1 MTQNKT
7 SIFRTHLPGFYK
19 TLFFLA
25 LPIIL
30 QQLMQTF
37 VNMLDTIMVGQLG
50 TAEVAAVGLGNQIF
64 FMLNMILFGTAS
76 GGSVFI
82 AGIQKVLGIM
92 ISFSSFVCILFFTGA
107 FFIPDVLLS
116 LYTKDTVVIA
126 YGAKYLR
133 YISVSYLF
141 LAVSFP
147 FGLSMRAVDHAM
159 LPTVCSAIAIVLNI
173 AFNYIFIFG
182 FDFSLFK
189 VEPMG
194 VAGAAIG
201 TIVARA
207 AETLIMMTYANVR
220 KFEILGPVKNFLNFD
235 RKMILK
241 YVSVALPVLLNESL
255 WGLGITFENSI
266 FAHTGTVAIAA
277 FNITGTVSQLAW
289 VFLIGVG
296 NAAGIILGRKIGA
309 GALEETKLYAYRF
322 VWFVP
327 CVAVF
332 CGMLL
337 FPFSAV
343 LPHFFKGEDFDY
355 LQIARDYEDAGASAI
370 SILTEPYFFKGDDEV
385 LYLAKIMLRELAFF
399 YPFNSFC
406 MYFIVG
412 FCRAGGDT
420 KFAAF
425 HDLFWMWCIA
435 IPSGAVAAFVFHASP
450 LVIYPVL
457 LSEGLFKCTVGILR
471 LKSGKWLKDVTG

>member
-76 GGSVFI
+76 GGSVFIAQFWGKKDI

-220 KFEILGPVKNFLNFD
+220 MFEILGPVKNFLNFD

-343 LPHFFKGEDFDY
+343 LPHFFKG
-355 LQIARDYEDAGASAI
+355 
-370 SILTEPYFFKGDDEV
+370 DDEV